1 MRVVLL
7 KGNYIREK
15 NVILSNISKFYSG
28 NLVEVTRKEANY
40 LLGWLAGC
48 GDSSS
53 NPCELS
59 KQLKNSL
66 K

>member
-1 MRVVLL
+1 MRVTLL
-7 KGNYIREK
+7 KGDYIREK
-15 NVILSNISKFYSG
+15 DSILSNISKFYSG

-48 GDSSS
+48 GDDAS
-53 NPCELS
+53 ELS
-59 KQLKNSL
+59 RQLKNSL

>member
-1 MRVVLL
+1 MRIVML

-15 NVILSNISKFYSG
+15 EIILSNVSKFYSG

-48 GDSSS
+48 GGNDSS
-53 NPCELS
+53 ELFR
-59 KQLKNSL
+59 QLKNSL

>member
-15 NVILSNISKFYSG
+15 NIILSNISKFYSG
-28 NLVEVTRKEANY
+28 NLIEVTKKEANY
-40 LLGWLAGC
+40 LLGWLQGC

-53 NPCELS
+53 ELS
-59 KQLKNSL
+59 RQLKNSL

>member
-7 KGNYIREK
+7 KGNTLREK
-15 NVILSNISKFYSG
+15 DVILSNVGKFYSG

-53 NPCELS
+53 ELS
-59 KQLKNSL
+59 RQLQNSL

>member
-7 KGNYIREK
+7 KGNTLREK
-15 NVILSNISKFYSG
+15 DVILSNVGKFYSG

-40 LLGWLAGC
+40 LLGWLQGC

-53 NPCELS
+53 ELFR
-59 KQLKNSL
+59 QLKNSL